1 MTSATAAS
9 PSPAVA
15 SSSGEFRSPAGPL
28 EDRQQ
33 DENRRRHVW
42 FVTFVVLVASGA
54 CGFLLYREF
63 DDVLSAE
70 AFGYAALFAAAPVL
84 PIGGLLWWLNRTNP
98 EPGWT
103 LLVALMWGAL
113 AATLMSLH
121 LNDWFAEQVGD
132 RQVVSARSAVFV
144 APWTEEVTKGAI
156 VFAFVLWRRH
166 LFNGVMAGVVLGGLA
181 GLGFA
186 CTENVLYYGQ
196 FLEAQGDQM
205 FTWGGGFDQLFLWR
219 GVRAPFVHVLFTM
232 CTGFGVG
239 LAVRYRGT
247 GVRILAPTV
256 GFCVA
261 ALLHMGYNAVA
272 SLSTSTDALNAAYV
286 AILLPTLAAAVA
298 LVVLARRVE
307 RRAIAAR
314 LGDYTVYGWISEQQ
328 IPFLVDSRARRAARR
343 EARRLG
349 KDQRR
354 TMRQFQRCGVQL
366 GVLRDRMVRGVAG
379 TDQRVAERRLVAEY
393 RALRSRVVLPG
404 ISDSRLSRSATAASS
419 W

>member
-1 MTSATAAS
+1 MTSATAAAT
-9 PSPAVA
+9 PQVTA
-15 SSSGEFRSPAGPL
+15 SYADGSGTLTVPDAAPRGMK
-28 EDRQQ
+28 
-33 DENRRRHVW
+33 RRRLQFWLVAC
-42 FVTFVVLVASGA
+42 VVLAVSGT

-70 AFGYAALFAAAPVL
+70 AFGWAALFAAAPVV

-103 LLVALMWGAL
+103 LLAAVLWGAL

-121 LNDWFAEQVGD
+121 LNDWLAGQVGD
-132 RQVVSARSAVFV
+132 QQVVSARSAVFV

-156 VFAFVLWRRH
+156 VFALVLWRRH
-166 LFNGVMAGVVLGGLA
+166 VFNGVMAGVVLGGLA

-186 CTENVLYYGQ
+186 ATENVLYYGQ

-205 FTWGGGFDQLFLWR
+205 FTWSQGFDELFLWR
-219 GVRAPFVHVLFTM
+219 GVKAPFVHVLFTM
-232 CTGFGVG
+232 CTGFGIG
-239 LAVRYRGT
+239 LAVRHRHI
-247 GVRILAPTV
+247 GVRILAPAV

-261 ALLHMGYNAVA
+261 ALLHMGYNAIA

-286 AILLPTLAAAVA
+286 AILLPTLVGAIS
-298 LVVLARRVE
+298 VVLLARRAE
-307 RRAIAAR
+307 RHAIAAR

-328 IPFLVDSRARRAARR
+328 IPFVVDSRARRAARR

-349 KDQRR
+349 KTQRR
-354 TMRQFQRCGVQL
+354 TVRQFQRCGVEL

-379 TDQRVAERRLVAEY
+379 PDQRAEERRLVAEY

-404 ISDSRLSRSATAASS
+404 ISDSGPGRSATAASS